1 MRLRSP
7 APPNLSVM
15 GQLPD
20 LQEARRRLGLALE
33 GFCHD
38 RWVLG
43 YLRGGWLQPIAASEV
58 SRRFMQSRP
67 LMPLSRRALYE
78 KRPVVVN
85 SVIENPN
92 PSNGYDW
99 ELDWPAI
106 LYAPV
111 GEEGHRPIGLLIIG
125 CRRDHWYSEED
136 VLYARSLGSTLA
148 PMVAAL
154 RGPLSRLNEIESEV
168 AQLLSY
174 GLSEPEIARA
184 IRFDDRRT
192 RALVDGVTRKLKLV
206 STDDMELAMVERPV
220 RRQRFGL

>member
-1 MRLRSP
+1 
-7 APPNLSVM
+7 M

-33 GFCHD
+33 VFCHD

-58 SRRFMQSRP
+58 SRRFMRSRP

-92 PSNGYDW
+92 PSSGYDW

-111 GEEGHRPIGLLIIG
+111 AEQGHRPIGLLILG

-136 VLYARSLGSTLA
+136 VLYAGSLGMTLA

-174 GLSEPEIARA
+174 GLSGPEIARA
-184 IRFDDRRT
+184 IRFDEHRT
-192 RALVDGVTRKLKLV
+192 QALVDGVTRKLKLV
-206 STDDMELAMVERPV
+206 TTDDMELALVERPA
-220 RRQRFGL
+220 RRQRFVL

>member
-1 MRLRSP
+1 
-7 APPNLSVM
+7 M

-33 GFCHD
+33 ALCHD
-38 RWVLG
+38 RWVLA
-43 YLRGGWLQPIAASEV
+43 YLRGGLLQPIAASGIAT
-58 SRRFMQSRP
+58 SYLQSRP

-78 KRPVVVN
+78 KRPLVVN

-111 GEEGHRPIGLLIIG
+111 GEIGHRPVGLLTVG
-125 CRRDHWYSEED
+125 CRRDHWYTEAD
-136 VLYARSLGSTLA
+136 IDYAGSLGVTLA
-148 PMVAAL
+148 PMVEAL
-154 RGPLSRLNEIESEV
+154 RRPLGRLNPTENEV

-174 GLSEPEIARA
+174 GLSEAEIAKAMKIPERRAKVLADEVARKLRIVSLEVVLSFPEI
-184 IRFDDRRT
+184 
-192 RALVDGVTRKLKLV
+192 
-206 STDDMELAMVERPV
+206 PV
-220 RRQRFGL
+220 RRRELRL

>member
-1 MRLRSP
+1 
-7 APPNLSVM
+7 M

-33 GFCHD
+33 VLCHD

-43 YLRGGWLQPIAASEV
+43 YVRGGWLAPIAASEL
-58 SRRFMQSRP
+58 SHRFMHSRP

-78 KRPVVVN
+78 KRTLVVN

-111 GEEGHRPIGLLIIG
+111 GDTGQRPIGLLVVG

-136 VLYARSLGSTLA
+136 VSYAGSLGVTLA

-154 RGPLSRLNEIESEV
+154 RGPLGRLNETEGEV

-174 GLSEPEIARA
+174 GLSESEIARA
-184 IRFDDRRT
+184 IKTDQGRAK
-192 RALVDGVTRKLKLV
+192 ALVNVVIRKLKLV
-206 STDDMELAMVERPV
+206 PTSGLAFTLAERPA
-220 RRQRFGL
+220 RREFRL

>member
-1 MRLRSP
+1 
-7 APPNLSVM
+7 M

-33 GFCHD
+33 VFCHD

-58 SRRFMQSRP
+58 SRRFTQNRP

-92 PSNGYDW
+92 PTNGYDW

-111 GEEGHRPIGLLIIG
+111 GEPHQRPIGLLILG
-125 CRRDHWYSEED
+125 CRHDHWYSEED
-136 VLYARSLGSTLA
+136 VHYAGSLGVVLA

-154 RGPLSRLNEIESEV
+154 RGPLGRLNEIESEV
-168 AQLLSY
+168 AQLLSH
-174 GLSEPEIARA
+174 GLSEQEIARA
-184 IRFDDRRT
+184 IRFDQHRT
-192 RALVDGVTRKLKLV
+192 RALVEGVTRRLRGV
-206 STDDMELAMVERPV
+206 STEEMALSLVERPV
-220 RRQRFGL
+220 RRRELGL

>member
-1 MRLRSP
+1 
-7 APPNLSVM
+7 M

-33 GFCHD
+33 VFCHD

-78 KRPVVVN
+78 RRPVVVN

-111 GEEGHRPIGLLIIG
+111 GELGQRPIGLLILG

-136 VLYARSLGSTLA
+136 VLYAGSLGTTLA
-148 PMVAAL
+148 PMVAVL
-154 RGPLSRLNEIESEV
+154 RRPLSSLNEIESEA
-168 AQLLSY
+168 AQLLSH

-184 IRFDDRRT
+184 IRFDEHRT

-206 STDDMELAMVERPV
+206 TTDDMELALVERQA
-220 RRQRFGL
+220 RRHRFGL

>member
-1 MRLRSP
+1 
-7 APPNLSVM
+7 M

-20 LQEARRRLGLALE
+20 LQETRRRLGLALE
-33 GFCHD
+33 VLCHD

-43 YLRGGWLQPIAASEV
+43 YLRGGWLAPIAASEIT
-58 SRRFMQSRP
+58 RRFLQSRP

-99 ELDWPAI
+99 ELDWPAL

-111 GEEGHRPIGLLIIG
+111 GEPGERPIGLLVVG

-136 VLYARSLGSTLA
+136 VSYASGLGAMLA
-148 PMVAAL
+148 PMVSAL
-154 RGPLSRLNEIESEV
+154 RGPLGRLNETEGEV

-174 GLSEPEIARA
+174 GMSNAEIAHA
-184 IRFDDRRT
+184 IKLDELQT
-192 RALVDGVTRKLKLV
+192 RALVDVVIRKLKQIP
-206 STDDMELAMVERPV
+206 TAGLAFTLAERPV
-220 RRQRFGL
+220 RRREFRL

>member
-1 MRLRSP
+1 
-7 APPNLSVM
+7 M

-33 GFCHD
+33 VFCHD

-78 KRPVVVN
+78 RRPVVVN

-111 GEEGHRPIGLLIIG
+111 GELGQRPIGLLILG

-136 VLYARSLGSTLA
+136 VLYAGSLGTTLA

-154 RGPLSRLNEIESEV
+154 RRPLSRLNEIESEV
-168 AQLLSY
+168 AQLLSH

-184 IRFDDRRT
+184 IRIDEHRT

-206 STDDMELAMVERPV
+206 TTDDMELALVERQA
-220 RRQRFGL
+220 RRHRFGL